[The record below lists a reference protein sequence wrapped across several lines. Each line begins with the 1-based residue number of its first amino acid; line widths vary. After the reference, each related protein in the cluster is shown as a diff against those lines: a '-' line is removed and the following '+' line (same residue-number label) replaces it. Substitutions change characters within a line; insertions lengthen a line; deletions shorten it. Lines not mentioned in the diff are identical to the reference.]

1 MKGLLLFG
9 ATTGKVHKARKC
21 ILFQNSPIEFQFRIG
36 SINGPERSG
45 MFVDPRSYCNKYTE
59 VGGCRIYYKMKYL
72 YAKTVPCGTPDSTS
86 A

>member
-1 MKGLLLFG
+1 MLRLFFFVKICMKGLLLFG

-36 SINGPERSG
+36 SISGPERSG

-59 VGGCRIYYKMKYL
+59 VWWLSDIL
-72 YAKTVPCGTPDSTS
+72 
-86 A
+86 